1 MKTRSWYEVTAAILK
16 AVVRGETCN
25 KIKYM
30 AMLGSAQFKLYL
42 DLLIKSGL
50 VHEVNDGA
58 KMVYKVTPKG
68 KEQDR
73 NCHEQDRTRTW

>member
-1 MKTRSWYEVTAAILK
+1 MAI
-16 AVVRGETCN
+16 
-25 KIKYM
+25 
-30 AMLGSAQFKLYL
+30 LGSAQCKLYL

-58 KMVYKVTPKG
+58 KMIYKVTPKG
-68 KEQDR
+68 KEQIR